1 MENDPR
7 SRLNAHSRLS
17 GEANGDAAHGQGG
30 LFQASRDGD
39 ASQCSGNSYGAEKAA
54 EHGAFR
60 DKPRADEDDEEAEEE
75 YDDDLEDVVNVRYPF
90 DWEQVSEVLFGG
102 TPDFVYLPGR

>member
-1 MENDPR
+1 MD
-7 SRLNAHSRLS
+7 HS
-17 GEANGDAAHGQGG
+17 
-30 LFQASRDGD
+30 
-39 ASQCSGNSYGAEKAA
+39 SYG
-54 EHGAFR
+54 G
-60 DKPRADEDDEEAEEE
+60 KPRVEEEEEVEEE